1 MNTSTKIL
9 LGLLLAIIV
18 VPLLTAMS
26 LKNKQRN
33 KEFKTGTYGFRNE
46 TPQKGQFGPYK
57 TIQIVGPEAEALT
70 CFIDQ
75 SEQAGYDYMQYQSSD
90 SVTVYVQNDTLF
102 VKQIAYVDKDSK
114 ETRTPDDIELR
125 LHLPTIENIS
135 IDGASVV
142 VDTALSMDNITL
154 KLKNYGAIKSARL
167 KGGNETSLQAIPA
180 RGKETVENITEIQ
193 VSPIQQSV
201 TDLKKEVKDVVIFHL
216 M

>member
-9 LGLLLAIIV
+9 LGLLLAVIV
-18 VPLLTAMS
+18 VPILLAMS

-33 KEFKTGTYGFRNE
+33 NEFKTGTYGFRNE

-70 CFIDQ
+70 CFIDK
-75 SEQAGYDYMQYQSSD
+75 SEQAGYDYMQYESTD

-102 VKQIAYVDKDSK
+102 VKQIAYVNKDSK
-114 ETRTPDDIELR
+114 NKRTPDHIELR
-125 LHLPTIENIS
+125 LHLPIIENIS
-135 IDGASVV
+135 IDGANVV
-142 VDTALSMDNITL
+142 VDSAISMDNITL

-167 KGGNETSLQAIPA
+167 KGGNETSLQAVPA
-180 RGKETVENITEIQ
+180 QGKETAENLNEIKS
-193 VSPIQQSV
+193 SPIQQPV
-201 TDLKKEVKDVVIFHL
+201 TVLEKEVKDVVIFHL